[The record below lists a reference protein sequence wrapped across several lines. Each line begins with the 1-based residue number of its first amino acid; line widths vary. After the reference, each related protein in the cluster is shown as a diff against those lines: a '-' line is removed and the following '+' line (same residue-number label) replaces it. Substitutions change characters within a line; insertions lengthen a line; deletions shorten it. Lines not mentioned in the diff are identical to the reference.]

1 MSGVYTTMKEPTK
14 GHWYRVTQGHQRG
27 AEGVCDLICGYT
39 VGTRYRIS
47 NRDGVVGRF
56 AAEQLQEIPNPQAAY
71 VSQVSQETRQRAFDL
86 LTGGKV
92 KA

>member
-1 MSGVYTTMKEPTK
+1 MEPTIGK
-14 GHWYRVTQGHQRG
+14 WYRITSGHQKG
-27 AEGVCDLICGYT
+27 SEGVCDLIVGYA

-56 AAEQLQEIPNPQAAY
+56 AAEQLTPTRNPNADY
-71 VSQVSQETRQRAFDL
+71 ESQVSQETRQRAFDL